1 MKGEIIRSTKCTV
14 SNIDWD
20 KVQLLRYGTN
30 LVLSTGEHG
39 EDNFQGINLISAV
52 FSNAFIKSYY
62 QPVPPTEI
70 VTINF
75 QND

>member
-1 MKGEIIRSTKCTV
+1 MKGELISSAEGTV

-30 LVLSTGEHG
+30 LVLSTGEHSA
-39 EDNFQGINLISAV
+39 DNFDGINLTSGTFSSAY
-52 FSNAFIKSYY
+52 IKGFY
-62 QPVPPTEI
+62 QPVPATEI
-70 VTINF
+70 ITINF